1 MQGNI
6 SSSYNSNML
15 KHLGSGLKNKI
26 NVFYMYWLQKGRYAR
41 LEEKDWNLIN
51 ESKRPNLITM
61 DPSDQLVGEYS
72 SANYISRKS
81 SKTLYDCD
89 GKLIPNENEFQLL
102 ASFKSGIGLSLVSRE
117 PAEEL
122 LYLFM
127 SNILVEYQAS
137 AQQTVLDGSVQNIQI
152 DNQLFE
158 AQNPIAMFVSP
169 SNKNDEYR
177 HMPAIHFASSKSKNG
192 STENAEIYK
201 HLMVTVKNVTL
212 NLEEELICKV
222 LKFAGITKSDAE
234 METIDESAFEV
245 RVLQ

>member
-1 MQGNI
+1 M
-6 SSSYNSNML
+6 
-15 KHLGSGLKNKI
+15 
-26 NVFYMYWLQKGRYAR
+26 GRYAR
-41 LEEKDWNLIN
+41 LEERDWNLIN

-61 DPSDQLVGEYS
+61 DAYDLLANNDS
-72 SANYISRKS
+72 SSNQNVRKS
-81 SKTLYDCD
+81 SKTLYDGD
-89 GKLIPNENEFQLL
+89 GNPLPNETEFQLI
-102 ASFKSGIGLSLVSRE
+102 ASIKSGIGLSLVSRE

-127 SNILVEYQAS
+127 SNVLVEYQTS
-137 AQQTVLDGSVQNIQI
+137 SRQTVLDGSIQNIQI

-158 AQNPIAMFVSP
+158 AQTPIVMFVSP

-222 LKFAGITKSDAE
+222 LKFAGITKSDTE
-234 METIDESAFEV
+234 MEHIDESAFEV
-245 RVLQ
+245 CNLGSFI